1 MKNHLFLSCAL
12 YTEEMGISLYAEEPL
27 LKANSIDDDLIIYED
42 AVYYGRIVIAD
53 PLDKEIIQIKILL
66 NEKEVGYV
74 DFEVQNNCI
83 IGEIKFKGKEVGPQP
98 FLLQCDL
105 IELKIQILYRDNSLV
120 YFYTPYLVC
129 VSKTEED
136 TENIENILKSLLEY
150 DDDKINKWI
159 FQNKGEREKQEALL
173 EGAMRTKSYKSI
185 TEYIDFVE
193 QIINCYRKCASYFG
207 SNPKHFIAKTY
218 DVKPYSEIRKFSQKD
233 FFWLSH
239 NLEQLVECEQQT
251 ALEYA
256 GEYYLPLKVKAERKK
271 FDYNIYENRI
281 VVSFLWFLLAEM
293 QRVCIDM
300 QKTVIDEEGIY
311 RKLRKIQAGE
321 YKASII
327 TVKKLQNQYIHRILD
342 KLNRLIKALKQLY
355 MMYSKYIPC
364 ELIKMEKIPR
374 KTKIF
379 QEIQSYKIIFDLI
392 IKWFQ
397 FGEVDLEKDKIVFR
411 VKTMDKLFEYYSLQ
425 QLLILLAEKGY
436 EAEDCQRDIL
446 FYEYN
451 VLNEKYINEQE
462 IANTYILKQDD
473 KKVVL
478 YYQPVV
484 FSEGYQN
491 NLELYRITGSKGGF
505 YTPDFILKFI
515 GKEKNSYII
524 LDSKFSNRKNILK
537 YHLRECLIKYGIEI
551 QATGNGCIRMVWLL
565 QGRVDGEK
573 SFYYYN
579 NSPNA
584 KVISNEKS
592 YGVVSI
598 NSKMQNMNR
607 LWQEFIKY
615 IE

>member
-83 IGEIKFKGKEVGPQP
+83 IGEIKFEGKEVGSQP

-105 IELKIQILYRDNSLV
+105 IELKIQILYHDNSLV

-136 TENIENILKSLLEY
+136 TENIENMLKSLLEY

-293 QRVCIDM
+293 QRLCIDM

-311 RKLRKIQAGE
+311 RK
-321 YKASII
+321 
-327 TVKKLQNQYIHRILD
+327 
-342 KLNRLIKALKQLY
+342 
-355 MMYSKYIPC
+355 
-364 ELIKMEKIPR
+364 
-374 KTKIF
+374 
-379 QEIQSYKIIFDLI
+379 
-392 IKWFQ
+392 
-397 FGEVDLEKDKIVFR
+397 
-411 VKTMDKLFEYYSLQ
+411 
-425 QLLILLAEKGY
+425 
-436 EAEDCQRDIL
+436 
-446 FYEYN
+446 
-451 VLNEKYINEQE
+451 
-462 IANTYILKQDD
+462 
-473 KKVVL
+473 
-478 YYQPVV
+478 
-484 FSEGYQN
+484 
-491 NLELYRITGSKGGF
+491 
-505 YTPDFILKFI
+505 
-515 GKEKNSYII
+515 
-524 LDSKFSNRKNILK
+524 
-537 YHLRECLIKYGIEI
+537 
-551 QATGNGCIRMVWLL
+551 
-565 QGRVDGEK
+565 
-573 SFYYYN
+573 
-579 NSPNA
+579 
-584 KVISNEKS
+584 
-592 YGVVSI
+592 
-598 NSKMQNMNR
+598 
-607 LWQEFIKY
+607 
-615 IE
+615 